1 MLEMRGILA
10 VRTMLE
16 MREILAVRTMLE
28 MREILAVR
36 TMQEILAVRTTLV
49 AAGRKAWRGSAELTL
64 GGLGNAAAN

>member
-1 MLEMRGILA
+1 
-10 VRTMLE
+10 

-28 MREILAVR
+28 MRGILAVRTMREILAVR
-36 TMQEILAVRTTLV
+36 TMLEMREILAVRTTLV

>member
-28 MREILAVR
+28 
-36 TMQEILAVRTTLV
+36 MQEILAVRTTLV

>member
-36 TMQEILAVRTTLV
+36 TTLV

>member
-10 VRTMLE
+10 VRTM
-16 MREILAVRTMLE
+16 REILAMLE
-28 MREILAVR
+28 MR
-36 TMQEILAVRTTLV
+36 EILAVRTTLV

>member
-1 MLEMRGILA
+1 
-10 VRTMLE
+10 

-28 MREILAVR
+28 MRGILAVR
-36 TMQEILAVRTTLV
+36 TMREILAMREMREILAVRTTLV

>member
-1 MLEMRGILA
+1 MRTMLEMRGILA

-28 MREILAVR
+28 
-36 TMQEILAVRTTLV
+36 MQEILAVRTTLV

>member
-10 VRTMLE
+10 VRTM
-16 MREILAVRTMLE
+16 REILAVRE
-28 MREILAVR
+28 MR
-36 TMQEILAVRTTLV
+36 EILAVRTTLV

>member
-16 MREILAVRTMLE
+16 MR
-28 MREILAVR
+28 
-36 TMQEILAVRTTLV
+36 EILAVRTTLV

>member
-10 VRTMLE
+10 VRTM
-16 MREILAVRTMLE
+16 REILAMRE
-28 MREILAVR
+28 MR
-36 TMQEILAVRTTLV
+36 EILAVRTTLV

>member
-16 MREILAVRTMLE
+16 ILAMLE
-28 MREILAVR
+28 MR
-36 TMQEILAVRTTLV
+36 EILAVRTTLV

>member
-10 VRTMLE
+10 VRT

-28 MREILAVR
+28 MR
-36 TMQEILAVRTTLV
+36 EILAVRTTLV